1 MAENAPAWCIPAGS
15 HGRAGCSPSI
25 RPLSRAR
32 AATRFRCRRAGAPAR
47 CDSARRG
54 RRPEINPCPKFPDSR
69 YSHIPR
75 NTIQP
80 DFNPR

>member
-1 MAENAPAWCIPAGS
+1 MVHSCRFA
-15 HGRAGCSPSI
+15 
-25 RPLSRAR
+25 RAR
-32 AATRFRCRRAGAPAR
+32 GLFAIDPAPEPGPGRDALPVPPGGR
-47 CDSARRG
+47 SGPLRQARRG